1 MPISTADFRTGL
13 TIEYDGAIFQIIE
26 FQHVKPGKG
35 GAFVRS
41 RLRNLRTGAVID
53 KTFRAGE
60 RMEQA
65 IIRRNPMQYLYRA
78 GDDYVFM
85 DMETFD
91 QITLGADAVGD
102 GVKYLKP
109 DMEVAVISFDEET
122 LGVELPNTVELAVAP
137 TDPWDR
143 DVVSYFLQE
152 GYVNATTFRWLA
164 ANRLYAGVQHPWLR
178 GLNACAIQRYSG
190 DREYWFWKY
199 MKDLDGKPIWGTE
212 ALRYRKKSENW
223 AILH

>member
-1 MPISTADFRTGL
+1 MEDRVVPISTADFRTGL
-13 TIEYDGAIFQIIE
+13 TIEYDGSIFQIIE

-65 IIRRNPMQYLYRA
+65 VIRRLPMQYLYRA

-85 DMETFD
+85 DTETFD
-91 QITLGADAVGD
+91 QITLDADAVGE

-109 DMEVAVISFDEET
+109 DMEVAVTSYEEET
-122 LGVELPNTVELAVAP
+122 LGLELPNTVELVVAQ
-137 TDPWDR
+137 TDP
-143 DVVSYFLQE
+143 
-152 GYVNATTFRWLA
+152 G
-164 ANRLYAGVQHPWLR
+164 LR
-178 GLNACAIQRYSG
+178 GDTASG
-190 DREYWFWKY
+190 GSKPATLETGAVVTVPLFINEGDLIRVDTRSGKY
-199 MKDLDGKPIWGTE
+199 LERVT
-212 ALRYRKKSENW
+212 
-223 AILH
+223 